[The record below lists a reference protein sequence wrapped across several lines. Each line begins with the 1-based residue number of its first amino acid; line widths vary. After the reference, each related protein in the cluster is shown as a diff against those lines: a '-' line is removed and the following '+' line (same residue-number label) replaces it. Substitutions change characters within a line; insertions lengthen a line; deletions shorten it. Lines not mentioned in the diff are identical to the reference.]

1 MFRILLT
8 LPSIRDIFK
17 NVNDSDGGDLLAF
30 SKTIQ
35 MYIFD
40 GNPNG
45 RIMCELSNWNGRV
58 YKISR
63 NELGTFLERPDAENT
78 GVYFL
83 LGKDADNVD
92 ALYVGE
98 AEKMLTRLKQHLRDT
113 LYWSDCIVVISK
125 DNLLNKAHVKFLE
138 NKFYGLAKSAGRSIV
153 VNNTIPT
160 CSSISEYDE
169 AMLLEF
175 MSNAKLLVNT
185 LGYKIFDTIEDSSI
199 KQKDNQILFYIQAAR
214 GADAKGVI
222 VADGFA
228 VLKGSTIATSTV
240 PSMTESLVRLR
251 SELIDKGIIDSEFHF
266 LKDYIF
272 TSPSLAAAVVMG
284 RNANGRTEWKT
295 SDHKTIKDIEEE
307 NLN

>member
-1 MFRILLT
+1 M
-8 LPSIRDIFK
+8 P
-17 NVNDSDGGDLLAF
+17 F

-35 MYIFD
+35 MFIFD

-63 NELGTFLERPDAENT
+63 NELAQFSNRPDAENT

-83 LGKDADNVD
+83 LGKDENNMDTI
-92 ALYVGE
+92 YVGE
-98 AEKMLTRLKQHLRDT
+98 AEKMLTRLKQHLKDQ
-113 LYWSDCIVVISK
+113 LYWSDCIVVVSK

-138 NKFYGLAKSAGRSIV
+138 NKFYGLAKTAGRSV
-153 VNNTIPT
+153 VINSTVPT

-175 MSNAKLLVNT
+175 ISNAKLLVNT
-185 LGYKIFDTIEDSSI
+185 LGYKIFDTIEDSSVK
-199 KQKDNQILFYIQAAR
+199 KQNSQILFYIQAAR

-228 VLKGSTIATSTV
+228 VLKDSAIATTTV
-240 PSMTESLVRLR
+240 PSMSDSLNRLR
-251 SELIDKGIIDSEFHF
+251 TELIEKGIIDSSSHF
-266 LKDYIF
+266 SKDHIF

-295 SDHKTIKDIEEE
+295 TDHKSIKDIEEE